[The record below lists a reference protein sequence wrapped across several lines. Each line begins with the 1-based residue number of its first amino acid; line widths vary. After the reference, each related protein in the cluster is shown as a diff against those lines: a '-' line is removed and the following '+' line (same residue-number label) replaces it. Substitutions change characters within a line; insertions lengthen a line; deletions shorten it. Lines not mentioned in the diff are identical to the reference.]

1 MCLPGISAVQMIE
14 VDRIMVNELKVPIEL
29 MMEHA
34 GLSLARL
41 AVGLSNRENPEFC
54 VIAGSGNNGGGG
66 LVAARRMVNWNYD
79 VTVIIPKGFPSLGEV
94 PMAQLIRLQSMGI
107 DAEDIIPRS
116 FPENVT
122 ILDAFIGYG
131 YTKRDDAI
139 TSLVF
144 DSIRSH
150 RRVISLDAPSGLDVT
165 TGVSYSGIHPIATM
179 TLAFVKMGL
188 LKASPQEVG
197 ELYICDIGV
206 PADIYLNRLG
216 IHWSEPFDAKAIDNL
231 SDAFAADP
239 LNKVQLS
246 HSYNYQ
252 CWNVSREK

>member
-1 MCLPGISAVQMIE
+1 MCLPGISRMQMIE
-14 VDRIMVNELKVPIEL
+14 VDRIIVNELKVPIEL

-41 AVGLSNRENPEFC
+41 AVALSNRKNPEFC
-54 VIAGSGNNGGGG
+54 IIAGSGNNGGGG
-66 LVAARRMVNWNYD
+66 LAAAWRMANWDYD
-79 VTVIIPKGFPSLGEV
+79 VTVIIPKGFPSLHEV

-107 DAEDIIPRS
+107 DAEDIMPRS

-131 YTKRDDAI
+131 NRKRDDAI
-139 TSLVF
+139 ASLVF
-144 DSIRSH
+144 NSIRSH
-150 RRVISLDAPSGLDVT
+150 KRVISLDAPSGLDVT
-165 TGVSYSGIHPIATM
+165 TGVSYNGIHPIATM
-179 TLAFVKMGL
+179 TLAFVKIGL
-188 LKASPQEVG
+188 LKASPHEVG

-206 PADIYLNRLG
+206 PAEIYLNRLG
-216 IHWSEPFDAKAIDNL
+216 IDWSSPFDATAIDNL

-246 HSYNYQ
+246 HSENCQ
-252 CWNVSREK
+252 CWNV